1 MMQKEKLTTNLL
13 LITQAVGAVFAA
25 VFLAAY
31 LGGMFMTP
39 STTVLHALPAFRI
52 PLIISGAALLIL
64 VLACLCFSW
73 TITRKTGNK

>member
-1 MMQKEKLTTNLL
+1 MMQKDRLTTNLL
-13 LITQAVGAVFAA
+13 LITQAVGAVFVG

-52 PLIISGAALLIL
+52 PLIISGSALLVL
-64 VLACLCFSW
+64 VLACLCFNSV
-73 TITRKTGNK
+73 TTHKTRQK